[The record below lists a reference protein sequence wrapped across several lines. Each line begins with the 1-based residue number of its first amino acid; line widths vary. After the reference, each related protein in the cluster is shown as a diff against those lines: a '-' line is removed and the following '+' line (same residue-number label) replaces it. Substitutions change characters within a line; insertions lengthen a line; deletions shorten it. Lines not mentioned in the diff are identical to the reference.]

1 MAETADFK
9 SRAEQLRAELNRHAK
24 LYYEQDAPEI
34 SDYEYDRLAK
44 ELRLLES
51 EHPELTVENS
61 PTQRVGG
68 AAKEGFGKVEHT
80 VPMMSLDNALDR
92 EELRKFYVKLAQ
104 SFEKENIDVLC
115 EPKIDGLSA
124 SLIYEDGIFKSG
136 STRGNGHIGEDV
148 TENLKTIKTLPAEL
162 AEKIP
167 GMVEVRGEVCMDK
180 EDFAL
185 LNAEREER
193 DQPLFA
199 NPRNAAAGSL
209 RQLDP
214 AVTAQ
219 RRLSIYLYQIV
230 APERYGIKT
239 QREMIDKLREWGLPV
254 QESEKF
260 CKNLDE
266 INSYLDE
273 WTERRFSHRIDT
285 DGVVVKLNE
294 LRLREELGETSHAP
308 RWAIAFKFPPEE
320 KLAKVFDIEVTVGRT
335 GTLTP
340 TAVFEP
346 VKLAG
351 TIVQRAS
358 LHNQDELDKKDVRI
372 GDSIWVHKAGEIIP
386 EVDRVELSK
395 RPADSR
401 PFKIPDIC
409 PVCGAKALRIE
420 GEAAIKCTNSACP
433 AQIKE
438 RIEHFGSRQAMD
450 IRGLGE
456 KLVSQ
461 LVDNG
466 MIQNVADLY
475 AMSVLEI
482 GMLERMGAKSAQN
495 LAAAIESSKK
505 RPLGALVNAL
515 GIRNV
520 GEKTAN
526 DLAERFR
533 SLDAIM
539 KASLENESELESTEG
554 IGPVIAQSMAA
565 FFSEPHNRELV
576 ERLRGYG
583 LTFEMTQPAA
593 DKTDLPWY
601 GLKFVLTGELSSMTR
616 SEAAAKIEALGGQT
630 AGSVSKKTDFVIV
643 GESPGSKYFKAKELG
658 IRILDEQEFINK
670 LNEF

>member
-1 MAETADFK
+1 MTEIADFK
-9 SRAEQLRAELNRHAK
+9 NRAEWLRAELDRHARF
-24 LYYEQDAPEI
+24 YYEQDAPEI

-44 ELRLLES
+44 ELQLLEL

-68 AAKEGFGKVEHT
+68 AAKEGFNKVEHV

-148 TENLKTIKTLPAEL
+148 TENMKTINTLPAEL
-162 AEKIP
+162 AEKIQ
-167 GMVEVRGEVCMDK
+167 GTVEVRGEVCMDK
-180 EDFAL
+180 ENFAL

-239 QREMIDKLREWGLPV
+239 QEEMIDKLREWGLPV
-254 QESEKF
+254 QKSEKL
-260 CKNLDE
+260 CKNLAE

-273 WTERRFSHRIDT
+273 WTEKRFSHRIDT

-320 KLAKVFDIEVTVGRT
+320 KLAKVLDIEVTVGRT

-346 VKLAG
+346 IKLAG

-386 EVDRVELSK
+386 EVDRVDFSRRPVDSK
-395 RPADSR
+395 

-409 PVCGAKALRIE
+409 PVCGAKAVRIE
-420 GEAAIKCTNSACP
+420 GEAAIRCTNSACP

-466 MIQNVADLY
+466 MIRNVADLY

-482 GMLERMGAKSAQN
+482 GILDRMGAKSAQN
-495 LAAAIESSKK
+495 LAEAIENSKK

-554 IGPVIAQSMAA
+554 IGTVIAQSMAA

-583 LTFEMTQPAA
+583 LTFEMTQPVA
-593 DKTDLPWY
+593 DKSNMPWY
-601 GLKFVLTGELSSMTR
+601 GLKFVLTGELSAMTR

-630 AGSVSKKTDFVIV
+630 VGNVSKKTNFVIV
-643 GESPGSKYFKAKELG
+643 GKLPGSKYLKAKELN
-658 IRILDEQEFINK
+658 IKILDEQEFINK